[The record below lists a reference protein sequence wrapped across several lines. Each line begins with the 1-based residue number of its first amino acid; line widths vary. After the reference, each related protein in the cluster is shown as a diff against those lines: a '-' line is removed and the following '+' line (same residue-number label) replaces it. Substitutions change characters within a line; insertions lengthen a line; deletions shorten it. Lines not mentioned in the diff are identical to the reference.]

1 MTLWQQFLSVEIEFH
16 SFSAQHLGALT
27 VFALCMLATVWCI
40 RNFDERQNLLFS
52 RRISIFLVIT
62 VVIFSAIKIYFN
74 RFNLLIDLPISL
86 CNLFAVLAPLLF
98 WRPNQRRLEVIY
110 FLVMA
115 GTLQAMLTPD
125 LYVGFPSNE
134 FFKYW
139 IVHGGLV
146 VLVIHN
152 IFAFQMYPRFKGVV
166 ITFAWVNVYSAAL
179 YGLNLLMDANYFYL
193 VHKPGN
199 GSILDLLGPWPLY
212 ILVAE
217 LVAMVFFALFYLP
230 FIFVNKTDQAAKA

>member
-16 SFSAQHLGALT
+16 SFGAQHLGALT

-40 RNFDERQNLLFS
+40 RNFDQRQNLLFS
-52 RRISIFLVIT
+52 RRLSIFLVIT
-62 VVIFSAIKIYFN
+62 VVVFSAIKIYFN

-86 CNLFAVLAPLLF
+86 CNLFAILAPLLF
-98 WRPNQRRLEVIY
+98 WRPNQRRLEVLYYLI
-110 FLVMA
+110 MA
-115 GTLQAMLTPD
+115 GTVQAMLTPD

-152 IFAFQMYPRFKGVV
+152 IFAFQMYPRLKGVL
-166 ITFAWVNVYSAAL
+166 ITFGWLNIYSLGL
-179 YGLNLLMDANYFYL
+179 YGLNLLMGANYLYL
-193 VHKPGN
+193 MHKPGN
-199 GSILDLLGPWPLY
+199 ASILDLLGPWPLY
-212 ILVAE
+212 ILVGE
-217 LVAMVFFALFYLP
+217 LLAMVFFALFYLP
-230 FIFVNKTDQAAKA
+230 FIFIKKTDQPAKA

>member
-16 SFSAQHLGALT
+16 SFGGQHLGALT
-27 VFALCMLATVWCI
+27 VFALCILATVWCI

-52 RRISIFLVIT
+52 RRVSIFLMIT
-62 VVIFSAIKIYFN
+62 VVVFSVIKIYFN

-86 CNLFAVLAPLLF
+86 CNLFAILAPLLF

-115 GTLQAMLTPD
+115 GTIQAMLTPD

-152 IFAFQMYPRFKGVV
+152 IFAFQMYPRLKGIL
-166 ITFAWVNVYSAAL
+166 ITFGWLNVYSLAL
-179 YGLNLLMDANYFYL
+179 YGLNLLMGANYLYL
-193 VHKPGN
+193 MHKPGN
-199 GSILDLLGPWPLY
+199 ASILDLLGPWPLY
-212 ILVAE
+212 ILVGE
-217 LVAMVFFALFYLP
+217 LLAMVFFALFYLP
-230 FIFVNKTDQAAKA
+230 FIFVNKTDPRAKA

>member
-1 MTLWQQFLSVEIEFH
+1 MTLWQQFLSIEIEFH
-16 SFSAQHLGALT
+16 SFGPQHLGALT

-52 RRISIFLVIT
+52 RRVSIFLMIT
-62 VVIFSAIKIYFN
+62 VVVFSAIKIYFN

-86 CNLFAVLAPLLF
+86 CNLFAILAPLLF

-115 GTLQAMLTPD
+115 GTIQAMLTPD

-152 IFAFQMYPRFKGVV
+152 IFAFQMYPRLKGIL
-166 ITFAWVNVYSAAL
+166 ITFGWVNVYSLAL
-179 YGLNLLMDANYFYL
+179 YGLNLLMGANYLYL
-193 VHKPGN
+193 MHKPGN
-199 GSILDLLGPWPLY
+199 ASILDLLGPWPLY
-212 ILVAE
+212 ILVGE
-217 LVAMVFFALFYLP
+217 LLAMVFFALFYLP
-230 FIFVNKTDQAAKA
+230 FIYVNKTDQSAKA

>member
-16 SFSAQHLGALT
+16 SFGAQHLSALT

-152 IFAFQMYPRFKGVV
+152 IFAFQMYPRLKGIL
-166 ITFAWVNVYSAAL
+166 ITFGWLNVYSLAL
-179 YGLNLLMDANYFYL
+179 YGLNLLMGANYLYL
-193 VHKPGN
+193 MHKPGN
-199 GSILDLLGPWPLY
+199 ASVLDLLGPWPLY
-212 ILVAE
+212 ILVGE
-217 LVAMVFFALFYLP
+217 LLAMVFFALFYLP
-230 FIFVNKTDQAAKA
+230 FIFVNKTDPRAKA

>member
-1 MTLWQQFLSVEIEFH
+1 MSLWQQFLSIEIEFH
-16 SFSAQHLGALT
+16 SFGPQHLGALT

-52 RRISIFLVIT
+52 RRVSIFLMIT
-62 VVIFSAIKIYFN
+62 VVVFSAIKIYFN

-86 CNLFAVLAPLLF
+86 CNLFAILAPLLF

-115 GTLQAMLTPD
+115 GTIQAMLTPD

-152 IFAFQMYPRFKGVV
+152 IFAFQIYPRLKGIL
-166 ITFAWVNVYSAAL
+166 ITFGWVNVYSLAL
-179 YGLNLLMDANYFYL
+179 YGLNLLMGANYLYL
-193 VHKPGN
+193 MHKPGN
-199 GSILDLLGPWPLY
+199 ASILDLLGPWPLY
-212 ILVAE
+212 ILVGE
-217 LVAMVFFALFYLP
+217 LLAMVFFALFYLP
-230 FIFVNKTDQAAKA
+230 FIFIKKTDQPTKA